1 MTIRRQPSDFRVEEK
16 PAPGFLDSLRDR
28 PGRDAQYAVYT
39 LAKTSIATPDAAA
52 FLARE
57 LGVRQGQV
65 AYAGLKDKHAE
76 TRQLVSVPDG
86 ATRRPERVDG
96 RGWSAELLGF
106 SGQPVSAECITGNR
120 FSIVVRDLTRERVRT
135 MERRAGALRR
145 RDRPDSLLVINYFGD
160 QRFGS
165 ARHGQGWVA
174 RHLIRGEFEQALR
187 LAVGTPSRK
196 DAGRTRRITRACAT
210 AWGKWDDLV
219 AQLPRCPERAAFETL
234 ASGGSFRDAFAALP
248 YFTQA
253 MSVEAYQSHLWN
265 EAARLLARRIADDTP
280 PAETGNE
287 NRIRGPR
294 LLRSDDP
301 FGEMLFPVAAAVSE
315 RWRTLVLPLLSRRTR
330 LEDPWADA
338 VSTVLSEQ
346 GLTLDDLRI
355 PGLRRPFFGEAP
367 RPLFVDAAEFELSR
381 AEPDELTP
389 GRLHVSVSFDL
400 PRGAYA
406 TVVLRALG
414 E

>member
-1 MTIRRQPSDFRVEEK
+1 MTIRRQPSDFRVEEQ
-16 PAPGFLDSLRDR
+16 PAPGFLASLHDR
-28 PGRDAQYAVYT
+28 PGRDAPHAVFA
-39 LAKTSIATPDAAA
+39 LSKTSIATPDAAG

-57 LGVRQGQV
+57 LRVRQGQV

-76 TRQLVSVPDG
+76 TRQLVSVPAAG
-86 ATRRPERVDG
+86 RPAERVQG

-106 SGQPVSAECITGNR
+106 AGQPVSADCIAGNR
-120 FSIVVRDLTRERVRT
+120 FRVVVRDLTRERVRT

-145 RDRPDSLLVINYFGD
+145 RDRPDSVLVVNYFGD

-210 AWGKWDDLV
+210 AWGNWDDLV

-234 ASGGSFRDAFAALP
+234 ASGGSFHDAFAALP

-287 NRIRGPR
+287 DRIRGPR

-301 FGEMLFPVAAAVSE
+301 YGDMLFPIAAAVSE

-338 VSTVLSEQ
+338 VSTVLSEE

-367 RPLFVDAAEFELSR
+367 RTLFADADGFELSR

-389 GRLHVSVSFDL
+389 GRLCVTVSFDL

>member
-1 MTIRRQPSDFRVEEK
+1 MTIRRQPSDFMVEEQ
-16 PAPGFLDSLRDR
+16 PAPGFLDSLRNR
-28 PGRDAQYAVYT
+28 PGRDAPHAVYA
-39 LAKTSIATPDAAA
+39 LAKSSIATPDAAG

-57 LGVRQGQV
+57 LRVRQGQV

-76 TRQLVSVPDG
+76 TRQLVSVP
-86 ATRRPERVDG
+86 ATRRPAERVEG

-106 SGQPVSAECITGNR
+106 TGQPMTAECIAGNR
-120 FSIVVRDLTRERVRT
+120 FRIVVRDLTRERART
-135 MERRAGALRR
+135 MERRAAALRPH
-145 RDRPDSLLVINYFGD
+145 DEPGSLLVVNYFGD

-187 LAVGTPSRK
+187 LAIGTPSRK

-210 AWGKWDDLV
+210 AWGHWSDLV
-219 AQLPRCPERAAFETL
+219 AQLPRCPERAAFEVL

-253 MSVEAYQSHLWN
+253 MSVEAYQSYLWN
-265 EAARLLARRIADDTP
+265 QAARLLARQIADETP
-280 PAETGNE
+280 PTESGGTI
-287 NRIRGPR
+287 RIRGPR

-301 FGEMLFPVAAAVSE
+301 FGEMLFPVAASVGE
-315 RWRTLVLPLLSRRTR
+315 RWRTLILPLLSRRTR
-330 LEDPWADA
+330 LEDPWSQAA
-338 VSTVLSEQ
+338 ATVLAEQ
-346 GLTLDDLRI
+346 GLTLDGLRI

-367 RPLFVDAAEFELSR
+367 RPLFVHAEGFALSR
-381 AEPDELTP
+381 AEADELTP
-389 GRLHVSVSFDL
+389 GRLRVTVSFDL
-400 PRGAYA
+400 SRGAYA

>member
-16 PAPGFLDSLRDR
+16 PAPGFLESLRDR
-28 PGRDAQYAVYT
+28 PGRDAPHAIYT

-76 TRQLVSVPDG
+76 TRQHVSVPADARG
-86 ATRRPERVDG
+86 LPDRVDG

-106 SGQPVSAECITGNR
+106 AGQAMTAGSIEGNR
-120 FSIVVRDLTRERVRT
+120 FVIVVRDLTRERVRT
-135 MERRAGALRR
+135 MERRAAVLRCP
-145 RDRPDSLLVINYFGD
+145 DATDSLLLINYFGD

-165 ARHGQGWVA
+165 ARHGQGWVG

-196 DAGRTRRITRACAT
+196 DAGKTKKITRACAA
-210 AWGKWDDLV
+210 AWGHWDDLV

-234 ASGGSFRDAFAALP
+234 AAGGSFRDAFAALP

-253 MSVEAYQSHLWN
+253 MSVEAYQSYLWN
-265 EAARLLARRIADDTP
+265 ETARRLARRIADEAP
-280 PAETGNE
+280 SAQTGGME
-287 NRIRGPR
+287 RIRGPR
-294 LLRSDDP
+294 LLRTDDP
-301 FGEMLFPVAAAVSE
+301 FGEMLFPVAAGVGD

-330 LEDPWADA
+330 LEDPWGDA
-338 VSTVLSEQ
+338 VSAVLSGE
-346 GLTLDDLRI
+346 GLALDDLRI

-367 RPLFVDAAEFELSR
+367 RPLFVEAAAFEMSP
-381 AEPDELTP
+381 AVADELTG
-389 GRLHVSVSFDL
+389 GRHRVTVSFDL

>member
-1 MTIRRQPSDFRVEEK
+1 MTIRRQPSDFRVEERS
-16 PAPGFLDSLRDR
+16 APGFVESLRDR
-28 PGRDAQYAVYT
+28 PGRDAPHAVYT
-39 LAKTSIATPDAAA
+39 LAKASIATPDAAG

-76 TRQLVSVPDG
+76 TSQLVSVPADG
-86 ATRRPERVDG
+86 ARLPDRVEG
-96 RGWSAELLGF
+96 RGWSARLLGF
-106 SGQPVSAECITGNR
+106 AGQAVTAECITGNR
-120 FSIVVRDLTRERVRT
+120 FVIVVRDLTRDRVRT
-135 MERRAGALRR
+135 MERRAIALGGRGA
-145 RDRPDSLLVINYFGD
+145 PGSLLVVNYFGD

-165 ARHGQGWVA
+165 ARHGQGWIA

-196 DAGRTRRITRACAT
+196 DAGRTKKVTRACAA
-210 AWGKWDDLV
+210 AWGRWDDLV

-234 ASGGSFRDAFAALP
+234 AAGGTFRDAFAALP

-253 MSVEAYQSHLWN
+253 MSVEAYQSYLWN
-265 EAARLLARRIADDTP
+265 ETARLLARHIADESP
-280 PAETGNE
+280 SAQNGGAE
-287 NRIRGPR
+287 RIRGPR
-294 LLRSDDP
+294 LLRTDDP
-301 FGEMLFPVAAAVSE
+301 FGEMLFPVAAAVAAP
-315 RWRTLVLPLLSRRTR
+315 WRTLVLPLLSRRTR
-330 LEDPWADA
+330 LEGAWAEAASA
-338 VSTVLSEQ
+338 VLHGE

-367 RPLFVDAAEFELSR
+367 RPLFVEADAFGMSPAV
-381 AEPDELTP
+381 ADELTR
-389 GRLHVSVSFDL
+389 GRFRVTVSFDL